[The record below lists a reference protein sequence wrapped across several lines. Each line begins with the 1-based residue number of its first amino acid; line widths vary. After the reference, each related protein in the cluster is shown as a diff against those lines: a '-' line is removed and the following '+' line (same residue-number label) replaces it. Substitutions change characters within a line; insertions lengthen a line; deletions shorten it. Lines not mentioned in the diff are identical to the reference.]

1 MTAGWDS
8 LPMGLMRSDSPVA
21 VRWSRIRTLAPWLMK
36 LVANTSE
43 AHTELITSARWVIVP
58 FQLEHRRRFLQR
70 RIHWIPLTALW
81 REGHSQALLA
91 HSLPA
96 WEALLKATDTQLSK
110 QDSGHIMVFTR
121 FAAHQGGWD
130 AFCGTGLGSAS
141 AGFG

>member
-70 RIHWIPLTALW
+70 RIHWSTDGFV
-81 REGHSQALLA
+81 EGRSQPSAA
-91 HSLPA
+91 GA
-96 WEALLKATDTQLSK
+96 FATGVGGAS
-110 QDSGHIMVFTR
+110 
-121 FAAHQGGWD
+121 QGD
-130 AFCGTGLGSAS
+130 
-141 AGFG
+141 